1 MYVESKKY
9 DTLVTI
15 KKRSRLTDTENKLVV
30 TGVERGGDRGKIGTG
45 D

>member
-15 KKRSRLTDTENKLVV
+15 KKRSRLTDTENKFVV
-30 TGVERGGDRGKIGTG
+30 ISGERKEGGVIQG
-45 D
+45 